1 MSLAVQDL
9 DSAPGDPHQRL
20 VDEVRA
26 GGPSRLA
33 EELGDRAHELGLL
46 TGIAQELFVPAERSV
61 EAFRDVIGSLHA
73 FRSALEALETHAVVA
88 LADSLALRKQAE
100 ARAVAAQEPGE
111 EPGSTALLRAASRE
125 AAREVSMLTRRSP
138 AAASHS
144 LAARRRLV
152 ADMPV
157 MLSALAESQVTA
169 ADAYRTSRSFAPL
182 TSAQRREAD
191 RLLGE
196 RLPYLDGAGSQEWDD
211 ARAAAI
217 SLADPEGEARRH
229 QLAKRERHVKVR
241 RGEHGMATL
250 SAHIT
255 ALDAALIRK
264 RLSLEAERLRAGG
277 DRRGHQAI
285 QADSFVNTL
294 LGREGEMEPI
304 TLDIGVI
311 ITDRVLLDPGVG
323 DLAQIEGY
331 GTVPA
336 EAVRESMRD
345 PLDAIITADQH
356 HQHHQHEQHEQCDRH
371 DQHNR
376 HDQCDRH
383 DGRDRRD
390 GHDGR
395 DQHGQ
400 HDRCASE
407 CSSQDCP
414 EDSYGPDGP
423 ALRAVLRRLYEHP
436 RAPELVAIE
445 SHARAFPAALA
456 RFIRMRDRTC
466 RGPHCNAPI
475 RHIDH
480 IQPHAT
486 EGPTSLDN
494 GQGACAYCND
504 KEQQLKSVKRVGDP
518 ATDGHVV
525 EWTTP
530 LGTTR
535 RTRPSALTHHTAQT
549 PPSPD
554 EAPDTPPTPGEAP
567 HTPPTEPPPAEPPP
581 AEPPLAEPPPTEPPP
596 TERSDPPS

>member
-1 MSLAVQDL
+1 MSLAMQDL
-9 DSAPGDPHQRL
+9 DPAAGDPHQRL
-20 VDEVRA
+20 VDAVRA

-33 EELGDRAHELGLL
+33 AELGDRAHDLRAL
-46 TGIAQELFVPAERSV
+46 TGVPQELFVPADSSA
-61 EAFRDVIGSLHA
+61 EAFRDVVGSLQA
-73 FRSALEALETHAVVA
+73 MRSALEVLEAHAVVA
-88 LADSLALRKQAE
+88 LADSLTLRKQAE
-100 ARAVAAQEPGE
+100 ARADAAQEAGE
-111 EPGSTALLRAASRE
+111 GPAPASVLRAASRE
-125 AAREVSMLTRRSP
+125 AAREVSLLTRRSP

-152 ADMPV
+152 ADMPE
-157 MLSALAESQVTA
+157 MLTALADCQVTA

-191 RLLGE
+191 RLLGQ

-250 SAHIT
+250 SAHLT
-255 ALDAALIRK
+255 ALNAALIRK

-285 QADSFVNTL
+285 QADSFVDTL
-294 LGREGEMEPI
+294 LGRGGGMEPI

-311 ITDRVLLDPGVG
+311 ITDRVLLDPGAG

-336 EAVRESMRD
+336 EAVRESLRG
-345 PLDAIITADQH
+345 PLDAIIAADQH
-356 HQHHQHEQHEQCDRH
+356 DQHDQHAQRAQQDHHAHHDPCDRH
-371 DQHNR
+371 
-376 HDQCDRH
+376 
-383 DGRDRRD
+383 
-390 GHDGR
+390 
-395 DQHGQ
+395 
-400 HDRCASE
+400 ASE
-407 CSSQDCP
+407 GSSGGFSQDCP
-414 EDSYGPDGP
+414 EVSYGPDGP

-445 SHARAFPAALA
+445 AHARAFPAALA
-456 RFIRMRDRTC
+456 RFIRLRDRTC

-480 IQPHAT
+480 IHPHAT
-486 EGPTSLDN
+486 GGPTSLDN
-494 GQGACAYCND
+494 GQGVCACCND
-504 KEQQLKSVKRVGDP
+504 KEQQLKSVKRIGDP
-518 ATDGHVV
+518 AADGHVV

-535 RTRPSALTHHTAQT
+535 TTRPAALTHH
-549 PPSPD
+549 PD
-554 EAPDTPPTPGEAP
+554 QTPPTPDQAP
-567 HTPPTEPPPAEPPP
+567 SPPPSEPPPTGPPPTEPPPAARTPTD
-581 AEPPLAEPPPTEPPP
+581 PPPTQSPQP
-596 TERSDPPS
+596 R

>member
-9 DSAPGDPHQRL
+9 DPAVGDPHRRL
-20 VDEVRA
+20 VDAVRA
-26 GGPSRLA
+26 GGPQRLA
-33 EELGDRAHELGLL
+33 AELGDRAHDLRAL
-46 TGIAQELFVPAERSV
+46 TGVPQELFVPADSSAEV
-61 EAFRDVIGSLHA
+61 FRDVVGSLQA
-73 FRSALEALETHAVVA
+73 MRSALEVLEVHAVVA
-88 LADSLALRKQAE
+88 LADSLTLRKQAE
-100 ARAVAAQEPGE
+100 ARADAAQEAGE
-111 EPGSTALLRAASRE
+111 GPAPASVLRAASRE
-125 AAREVSMLTRRSP
+125 AAREVSLLTRRSP

-152 ADMPV
+152 ADMPE
-157 MLSALAESQVTA
+157 MLTALADCQVTA

-191 RLLGE
+191 RLLGQ

-229 QLAKRERHVKVR
+229 QVAKRERHVKVR

-250 SAHIT
+250 SAHLT

-285 QADSFVNTL
+285 QADSFVDTL
-294 LGREGEMEPI
+294 LGRGGGMEPI

-311 ITDRVLLDPGVG
+311 ITDRMLLDPGAG

-336 EAVRESMRD
+336 EAVRESLRG
-345 PLDAIITADQH
+345 PLDAIIAADQH
-356 HQHHQHEQHEQCDRH
+356 DQHDQHAQRAQQDHHAHHDPCDRH
-371 DQHNR
+371 
-376 HDQCDRH
+376 
-383 DGRDRRD
+383 
-390 GHDGR
+390 
-395 DQHGQ
+395 
-400 HDRCASE
+400 ASE
-407 CSSQDCP
+407 GSSGGFSLDCP
-414 EDSYGPDGP
+414 EESYGPDGP

-445 SHARAFPAALA
+445 AHARAFPAALA
-456 RFIRMRDRTC
+456 RFIRLRDRTC

-480 IQPHAT
+480 IHPHAT
-486 EGPTSLDN
+486 GGPTSLDN
-494 GQGACAYCND
+494 GQGVCACCND
-504 KEQQLKSVKRVGDP
+504 KEQQLKSVKRIGDP
-518 ATDGHVV
+518 AADGHVV

-535 RTRPSALTHHTAQT
+535 TTRPAALTHH
-549 PPSPD
+549 PD
-554 EAPDTPPTPGEAP
+554 QTPPTPNEAP
-567 HTPPTEPPPAEPPP
+567 SPPPSEPPPTGPPPTEPPPAARTPTD
-581 AEPPLAEPPPTEPPP
+581 PPPTQSPQP
-596 TERSDPPS
+596 R

>member
-1 MSLAVQDL
+1 
-9 DSAPGDPHQRL
+9 
-20 VDEVRA
+20 
-26 GGPSRLA
+26 
-33 EELGDRAHELGLL
+33 
-46 TGIAQELFVPAERSV
+46 
-61 EAFRDVIGSLHA
+61 
-73 FRSALEALETHAVVA
+73 
-88 LADSLALRKQAE
+88 
-100 ARAVAAQEPGE
+100 
-111 EPGSTALLRAASRE
+111 
-125 AAREVSMLTRRSP
+125 
-138 AAASHS
+138 
-144 LAARRRLV
+144 
-152 ADMPV
+152 
-157 MLSALAESQVTA
+157 MLSELAESQVTA

-294 LGREGEMEPI
+294 LGREDGMEPI

-323 DLAQIEGY
+323 DLAQIECY

-356 HQHHQHEQHEQCDRH
+356 DQHEQ
-371 DQHNR
+371 

-383 DGRDRRD
+383 DGRDR
-390 GHDGR
+390 
-395 DQHGQ
+395 

-414 EDSYGPDGP
+414 GESYGPDGP

-480 IQPHAT
+480 IDTHAFG
-486 EGPTSLDN
+486 GPTSLEN

-518 ATDGHVV
+518 TTDGHVV

-535 RTRPSALTHHTAQT
+535 TTRPAALTHHTDQATQT
-549 PPSPD
+549 PDDGP
-554 EAPDTPPTPGEAP
+554 
-567 HTPPTEPPPAEPPP
+567 
-581 AEPPLAEPPPTEPPP
+581 EPPPTEPPP
-596 TERSDPPS
+596 TQP

>member
-46 TGIAQELFVPAERSV
+46 TGIAQELFVPAERSA

-100 ARAVAAQEPGE
+100 ARADAAQEPGE
-111 EPGSTALLRAASRE
+111 GPGSAALLRAASRE

-294 LGREGEMEPI
+294 LGREDGMEPI

-356 HQHHQHEQHEQCDRH
+356 DQHEQ
-371 DQHNR
+371 

-383 DGRDRRD
+383 DGRDR
-390 GHDGR
+390 
-395 DQHGQ
+395 

-414 EDSYGPDGP
+414 GESYGPDGP

-480 IQPHAT
+480 IDTHAFG
-486 EGPTSLDN
+486 GPTSLEN

-518 ATDGHVV
+518 TTDGHVV

-535 RTRPSALTHHTAQT
+535 TTRPAALTHHTDQATQT
-549 PPSPD
+549 PDDGP
-554 EAPDTPPTPGEAP
+554 
-567 HTPPTEPPPAEPPP
+567 
-581 AEPPLAEPPPTEPPP
+581 EPPPTEPPP
-596 TERSDPPS
+596 TQP

>member
-9 DSAPGDPHQRL
+9 DPAAGDPHRRL
-20 VDEVRA
+20 VDAVRA
-26 GGPSRLA
+26 GGPQRLA
-33 EELGDRAHELGLL
+33 EELGDRAHDLRAL
-46 TGIAQELFVPAERSV
+46 TGISRELFVAADRSA
-61 EAFRDVIGSLHA
+61 EAFRDVVGSLHA
-73 FRSALEALETHAVVA
+73 MRSALEALETHAVVA
-88 LADSLALRKQAE
+88 LADSLTLRKQAE
-100 ARAVAAQEPGE
+100 ARADAAQEPGE
-111 EPGSTALLRAASRE
+111 GPAPTALLRAASRE
-125 AAREVSMLTRRSP
+125 AAREVSLLTRRSP

-152 ADMPV
+152 ADMPE
-157 MLSALAESQVTA
+157 MLTALADCQVTA

-191 RLLGE
+191 RLLGR

-294 LGREGEMEPI
+294 LGREDGMEPI

-356 HQHHQHEQHEQCDRH
+356 DQHEQ
-371 DQHNR
+371 

-383 DGRDRRD
+383 DGRDR
-390 GHDGR
+390 
-395 DQHGQ
+395 

-414 EDSYGPDGP
+414 GESYGPDGP

-480 IQPHAT
+480 IDTHAFG
-486 EGPTSLDN
+486 GPTSLEN

-518 ATDGHVV
+518 TTDGHVV

-535 RTRPSALTHHTAQT
+535 TTRPAALTHHTDQATQT
-549 PPSPD
+549 PDDGP
-554 EAPDTPPTPGEAP
+554 
-567 HTPPTEPPPAEPPP
+567 
-581 AEPPLAEPPPTEPPP
+581 EPPPTEPPP
-596 TERSDPPS
+596 TQP

>member
-9 DSAPGDPHQRL
+9 DPAVGDPHRRL
-20 VDEVRA
+20 VDAVRA
-26 GGPSRLA
+26 GGPQRLA
-33 EELGDRAHELGLL
+33 AELGDRAHDLRAL
-46 TGIAQELFVPAERSV
+46 TGVPQELFVPADSSAEV
-61 EAFRDVIGSLHA
+61 FRDVVGSLQA
-73 FRSALEALETHAVVA
+73 MRSALEALEAHAVVA
-88 LADSLALRKQAE
+88 LADSLTLRKQAE
-100 ARAVAAQEPGE
+100 ARADAAQEPGE
-111 EPGSTALLRAASRE
+111 GPAPASVLRAASRE
-125 AAREVSMLTRRSP
+125 AAREVSLLTRRSP

-152 ADMPV
+152 ADMPE
-157 MLSALAESQVTA
+157 MLTALADCQVTA

-191 RLLGE
+191 RLLGQ

-229 QLAKRERHVKVR
+229 QVAKRERHVKVR

-250 SAHIT
+250 SAHLT

-285 QADSFVNTL
+285 QADSFVDTL
-294 LGREGEMEPI
+294 LGRGGGMEPI

-311 ITDRVLLDPGVG
+311 ITDRVLLDPGAG

-336 EAVRESMRD
+336 EAVRESLRG
-345 PLDAIITADQH
+345 PLDAIIAADQH
-356 HQHHQHEQHEQCDRH
+356 AQHAQH
-371 DQHNR
+371 DQHDP
-376 HDQCDRH
+376 HAPQCPTP
-383 DGRDRRD
+383 
-390 GHDGR
+390 
-395 DQHGQ
+395 
-400 HDRCASE
+400 
-407 CSSQDCP
+407 DCP
-414 EDSYGPDGP
+414 EESYGPDGP

-445 SHARAFPAALA
+445 AHARAFPAALA
-456 RFIRMRDRTC
+456 RFIRLRDRTC

-480 IQPHAT
+480 IHPHAT
-486 EGPTSLDN
+486 GGPTSLDN
-494 GQGACAYCND
+494 GQGVCACCND
-504 KEQQLKSVKRVGDP
+504 KEQQLKSVKRIGDP
-518 ATDGHVV
+518 AAEGHVV

-535 RTRPSALTHHTAQT
+535 TTRPAALTHH
-549 PPSPD
+549 PD
-554 EAPDTPPTPGEAP
+554 QTPPTPDQAP
-567 HTPPTEPPPAEPPP
+567 SPPPS
-581 AEPPLAEPPPTEPPP
+581 EPPPTEPP
-596 TERSDPPS
+596 EPPS

>member
-9 DSAPGDPHQRL
+9 DPAVGDPHRRL
-20 VDEVRA
+20 VDAVRA
-26 GGPSRLA
+26 GGPQRLA
-33 EELGDRAHELGLL
+33 AELGDRAHDLRAL
-46 TGIAQELFVPAERSV
+46 TGVPQELFVPADSSAEV
-61 EAFRDVIGSLHA
+61 FRDVLGSLQA
-73 FRSALEALETHAVVA
+73 MRSALEALEVHAVVA
-88 LADSLALRKQAE
+88 LADSLTLRKQAE
-100 ARAVAAQEPGE
+100 ARADAAQEAGE
-111 EPGSTALLRAASRE
+111 GPAPASVLRAASRE
-125 AAREVSMLTRRSP
+125 AAREVSLLTRRSP

-152 ADMPV
+152 ADMPE
-157 MLSALAESQVTA
+157 MLTALADSQVTA

-191 RLLGE
+191 RLLGR

-250 SAHIT
+250 SAHLP

-285 QADSFVNTL
+285 QADSFVDTL
-294 LGREGEMEPI
+294 LGRGGGMEPI

-311 ITDRVLLDPGVG
+311 ITDRMLLDPGAG

-336 EAVRESMRD
+336 EAVRESLRG
-345 PLDAIITADQH
+345 PLDAIIAADHHAQH
-356 HQHHQHEQHEQCDRH
+356 DRHDHHAHHDPCDRH
-371 DQHNR
+371 
-376 HDQCDRH
+376 
-383 DGRDRRD
+383 
-390 GHDGR
+390 
-395 DQHGQ
+395 
-400 HDRCASE
+400 ASE
-407 CSSQDCP
+407 GSSGGFSQDCP
-414 EDSYGPDGP
+414 EVSYGPDGP

-445 SHARAFPAALA
+445 AHARAFPAALA
-456 RFIRMRDRTC
+456 RFIRLRDRTC

-480 IQPHAT
+480 IHPHAT
-486 EGPTSLDN
+486 GGPTSLDN
-494 GQGACAYCND
+494 GQGVCACCND
-504 KEQQLKSVKRVGDP
+504 KEQQLKSVKRIGDP

-535 RTRPSALTHHTAQT
+535 TTRPAALTHH
-549 PPSPD
+549 PD
-554 EAPDTPPTPGEAP
+554 QTPPTPDQAP
-567 HTPPTEPPPAEPPP
+567 SPPPS
-581 AEPPLAEPPPTEPPP
+581 EPPPTEPP
-596 TERSDPPS
+596 EPPS